1 MAPRPK
7 AVTFTQSASNPQPGY
22 DPEPLVIVGSM
33 PGASVAAA
41 TTANAG
47 VVKKAASQA
56 TFAGAD
62 VTALKV
68 ELNAWYAKLQAAGI
82 VT

>member
-1 MAPRPK
+1 MVAPKPVKLTQRA
-7 AVTFTQSASNPQPGY
+7 AVAGEPAPQPL
-22 DPEPLVIVGSM
+22 DIVGSV
-33 PGASVAAA
+33 PAAALPAA
-41 TTANAG
+41 TTSVAG

-62 VTALKV
+62 LAALKV
-68 ELNAWYAKLQAAGI
+68 ELNAWYAKLQTAGL

>member
-1 MAPRPK
+1 MTAYQNTDKFGGTAK
-7 AVTFTQSASNPQPGY
+7 AATATTTNAG
-22 DPEPLVIVGSM
+22 LVRK
-33 PGASVAAA
+33 AAA
-41 TTANAG
+41 
-47 VVKKAASQA
+47 QA

-68 ELNAWYAKLQAAGI
+68 ELNAWYAKLQAAGL

>member
-1 MAPRPK
+1 MALAPK
-7 AVTFTQSASNPQPGY
+7 PIAVTQRAAVSGEPA
-22 DPEPLVIVGSM
+22 PEPLVIVGAV
-33 PGASVAAA
+33 PATALPAA
-41 TTANAG
+41 TTSTAG

-62 VTALKV
+62 ITALKV
-68 ELNAWYAKLQAAGI
+68 ELNAWYAKLQTAGL

>member
-1 MAPRPK
+1 MVAYTK
-7 AVTFTQSASNPQPGY
+7 TDKFG
-22 DPEPLVIVGSM
+22 
-33 PGASVAAA
+33 GATAAA
-41 TTANAG
+41 TATTAAAG
-47 VVKKAASQA
+47 TVKKAAAQA

-68 ELNAWYAKLQAAGI
+68 ELNAFYAKLQAAGI